1 MKFLSSTLAT
11 LSLSII
17 AALATPE
24 TSPAGALER
33 RAQKCRVNA
42 DGARC
47 RRTPS
52 LSADAIGEFFV
63 GDTPSFACFSIGDA
77 VDGSTV
83 WDRTTKT
90 VGGSVVN
97 CFISDTL
104 IDLPCPGNLSQC

>member
-1 MKFLSSTLAT
+1 MVASVVGFGYLEDIRCILAQQQYPRLVPPHNRILYPTMKFLSSTLAT

-63 GDTPSFACFSIGDA
+63 GDVCFSIPH
-77 VDGSTV
+77 
-83 WDRTTKT
+83 
-90 VGGSVVN
+90 
-97 CFISDTL
+97 L
-104 IDLPCPGNLSQC
+104 